1 MRIKGKVS
9 HIFHSMESGF
19 KIIALEISKNSAI
32 PEKYRNP
39 DFPFSVSVV
48 GNLKLAQEEY
58 VVEVTGEWER
68 RENGRYWPW
77 QFKVDSYT
85 VCDFETP
92 RILMEVISDLNKFG
106 VSRAKRMVETYGT
119 DIVHILENEHQLL
132 YPWGN
137 SPGEIDELS
146 KAFKKYHASAN
157 LRAFLGKYG
166 VEDTAVDEIQS
177 KWGLDAV
184 DNIKQN
190 PYVLC
195 ESKMVQFR
203 IADKIASDL
212 GFSLDHPDRVD
223 TVLLYVLNEYAGS
236 RGHTFLNR
244 LHLPES
250 CNAFLKDNC
259 EIMGSLNKQHIAGA
273 LSRCSAKGNVVIE
286 GDMIYSRQRYDSEC
300 VVAGVLA
307 SRVGR
312 KSKYS
317 TVSNDIM
324 ESCIADIQEE
334 LEVEL
339 DPLQRVAVEMAVCN
353 QTVILT
359 GGAGC
364 GKTTTLR
371 FIIGVIEKLTKIC
384 RLPEC
389 EFALAAP
396 TGMAAKR
403 MMTSTDKEAYTIHKL
418 IEYNPSLPL
427 LTLNEDNPLAYDYVI
442 VDELS
447 MVDIDTMAMLLRA
460 VKDTTQLLFLGDVNQ
475 LPSIGPGE
483 VLHDIIG
490 CNLFP
495 VTALKRSFRHGS
507 RKTILDNANK
517 VLEGN
522 TELDLKRSDFQFYE
536 VPDSSEDRN
545 CRRLMKTL
553 LRVYFEEYASSGRQA
568 GRVQVLS
575 PLRTKTSVSVEQI
588 NPELQDLVNAL
599 IDEEDEIRQ
608 GQNRIRKNDCIM
620 QISNNYDKNVFNGD
634 TGIVRMVSQKTGRV
648 QVDYDGTLVEYNSRE
663 FDQLKHSFAI
673 TIHKAQGNQYP
684 IVIMPITNYH
694 SVLLTRNLLYTAL
707 TRAKQKVILVGDKD
721 ALAYA
726 IRNIQGIKRNSA
738 LKERLIQSMEKAA

>member
-184 DNIKQN
+184 ENIKQN

-384 RLPEC
+384 RLPAC

-418 IEYNPSLPL
+418 IECNPSLPL
-427 LTLNEDNPLAYDYVI
+427 MTLNEDNPLAYDYVI

-483 VLHDIIG
+483 VLHDIID

-575 PLRTKTSVSVEQI
+575 PLRTKTSVSVDQI

-599 IDEEDEIRQ
+599 IDEEDEIRN

-673 TIHKAQGNQYP
+673 TIHKSQGNQYP

>member
-1 MRIKGKVS
+1 MI
-9 HIFHSMESGF
+9 
-19 KIIALEISKNSAI
+19 
-32 PEKYRNP
+32 
-39 DFPFSVSVV
+39 
-48 GNLKLAQEEY
+48 
-58 VVEVTGEWER
+58 
-68 RENGRYWPW
+68 
-77 QFKVDSYT
+77 
-85 VCDFETP
+85 
-92 RILMEVISDLNKFG
+92 EVISDLNKFG

-146 KAFKKYHASAN
+146 KAFKKHHASAN

-339 DPLQRVAVEMAVCN
+339 DPLQRAAVEMAVCN

-384 RLPEC
+384 RLPAC

-427 LTLNEDNPLAYDYVI
+427 MTLNEDNPLAYDYVI

-575 PLRTKTSVSVEQI
+575 PLRTKTSVSVDQI

-684 IVIMPITNYH
+684 IVINVY
-694 SVLLTRNLLYTAL
+694 
-707 TRAKQKVILVGDKD
+707 
-721 ALAYA
+721 
-726 IRNIQGIKRNSA
+726 
-738 LKERLIQSMEKAA
+738 

>member
-39 DFPFSVSVV
+39 DFPFNVSVV

-68 RENGRYWPW
+68 RENGRYWSW

-85 VCDFETP
+85 VYDFETP

-250 CNAFLKDNC
+250 CNSFLKDNC

-403 MMTSTDKEAYTIHKL
+403 MMASTDKEAYTIHKL

-634 TGIVRMVSQKTGRV
+634 TGIVRMVDKV
-648 QVDYDGTLVEYNSRE
+648 Q
-663 FDQLKHSFAI
+663 
-673 TIHKAQGNQYP
+673 
-684 IVIMPITNYH
+684 
-694 SVLLTRNLLYTAL
+694 
-707 TRAKQKVILVGDKD
+707 
-721 ALAYA
+721 
-726 IRNIQGIKRNSA
+726 
-738 LKERLIQSMEKAA
+738 

>member
-1 MRIKGKVS
+1 MD
-9 HIFHSMESGF
+9 
-19 KIIALEISKNSAI
+19 
-32 PEKYRNP
+32 Y
-39 DFPFSVSVV
+39 
-48 GNLKLAQEEY
+48 
-58 VVEVTGEWER
+58 
-68 RENGRYWPW
+68 
-77 QFKVDSYT
+77 
-85 VCDFETP
+85 
-92 RILMEVISDLNKFG
+92 
-106 VSRAKRMVETYGT
+106 
-119 DIVHILENEHQLL
+119 
-132 YPWGN
+132 
-137 SPGEIDELS
+137 
-146 KAFKKYHASAN
+146 
-157 LRAFLGKYG
+157 
-166 VEDTAVDEIQS
+166 
-177 KWGLDAV
+177 
-184 DNIKQN
+184 
-190 PYVLC
+190 
-195 ESKMVQFR
+195 
-203 IADKIASDL
+203 
-212 GFSLDHPDRVD
+212 PDRVD

-339 DPLQRVAVEMAVCN
+339 DPLQRAAVEMAVCN

-384 RLPEC
+384 RLPAC

-427 LTLNEDNPLAYDYVI
+427 MTLNEDNPLAYDYVI

-575 PLRTKTSVSVEQI
+575 PLRTKTSVSVDQI

>member
-39 DFPFSVSVV
+39 DFPFNVSVV

-68 RENGRYWPW
+68 RENGRYWSW

-236 RGHTFLNR
+236 KGHTFLNR

-403 MMTSTDKEAYTIHKL
+403 MMASTDKEAYTIHKL

-673 TIHKAQGNQYP
+673 TIHKSQGNQYP

>member
-403 MMTSTDKEAYTIHKL
+403 MMASTDKEAYTIHKL

-575 PLRTKTSVSVEQI
+575 PLRTKTSVSVDQI

-673 TIHKAQGNQYP
+673 TI
-684 IVIMPITNYH
+684 I
-694 SVLLTRNLLYTAL
+694 
-707 TRAKQKVILVGDKD
+707 
-721 ALAYA
+721 
-726 IRNIQGIKRNSA
+726 
-738 LKERLIQSMEKAA
+738 

>member
-39 DFPFSVSVV
+39 DFPFNVSVV

-68 RENGRYWPW
+68 RENGRYWSW

-250 CNAFLKDNC
+250 CNSFLKDNC

-403 MMTSTDKEAYTIHKL
+403 MMASTDKEAYTIHKL

-447 MVDIDTMAMLLRA
+447 MV
-460 VKDTTQLLFLGDVNQ
+460 
-475 LPSIGPGE
+475 
-483 VLHDIIG
+483 
-490 CNLFP
+490 
-495 VTALKRSFRHGS
+495 
-507 RKTILDNANK
+507 
-517 VLEGN
+517 VLEY
-522 TELDLKRSDFQFYE
+522 K
-536 VPDSSEDRN
+536 
-545 CRRLMKTL
+545 
-553 LRVYFEEYASSGRQA
+553 
-568 GRVQVLS
+568 
-575 PLRTKTSVSVEQI
+575 
-588 NPELQDLVNAL
+588 
-599 IDEEDEIRQ
+599 
-608 GQNRIRKNDCIM
+608 
-620 QISNNYDKNVFNGD
+620 
-634 TGIVRMVSQKTGRV
+634 
-648 QVDYDGTLVEYNSRE
+648 
-663 FDQLKHSFAI
+663 
-673 TIHKAQGNQYP
+673 
-684 IVIMPITNYH
+684 
-694 SVLLTRNLLYTAL
+694 
-707 TRAKQKVILVGDKD
+707 
-721 ALAYA
+721 
-726 IRNIQGIKRNSA
+726 
-738 LKERLIQSMEKAA
+738 